1 MISIICPSNN
11 EKILNENLIK
21 SLQKQNYKDFEL
33 IIVDTIKNKINS
45 AIDALNYGVMKA
57 NYENLLFVHHDV
69 IFYENDLQNIADW
82 IKKIDDFGIIGV
94 AGIKKQK
101 GGILGNITDGKK
113 NKKISKETIKEPEN
127 VFSLDEVLFIVKKKK
142 LEKYPFDIKNK
153 TWHLYAVEYCLKMKN
168 KGEKVM
174 VIPSNIY
181 HLSDGQSLNN
191 SYFRELR
198 RICKENRKLDKVIY
212 TTVGSWYT
220 NPILLNMQIIK
231 KKINTK
237 IKG

>member
-1 MISIICPSNN
+1 M
-11 EKILNENLIK
+11 EIL
-21 SLQKQNYKDFEL
+21 Q
-33 IIVDTIKNKINS
+33 
-45 AIDALNYGVMKA
+45 
-57 NYENLLFVHHDV
+57 
-69 IFYENDLQNIADW
+69 
-82 IKKIDDFGIIGV
+82 
-94 AGIKKQK
+94 
-101 GGILGNITDGKK
+101 K